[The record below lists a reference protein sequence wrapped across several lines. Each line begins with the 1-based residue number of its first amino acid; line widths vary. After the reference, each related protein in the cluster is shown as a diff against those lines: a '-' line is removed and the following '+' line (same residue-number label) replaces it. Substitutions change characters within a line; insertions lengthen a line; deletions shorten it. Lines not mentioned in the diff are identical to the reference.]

1 MTKKQLSLVTLLS
14 IFNILFLLLLS
25 RRFWF
30 RLDLTA
36 HKAHTLAPVSRNL
49 HSEIEENVR
58 ISYYLS
64 SKLLSLDPAPSEIID
79 MLREYEARS
88 RRKIQVTVRDPAKYP
103 LEVERFGLYPQPLSS
118 LDMDE
123 LNFSV
128 VYSGIVIEYLNNAE
142 VLPFV
147 YYLDT
152 LEYDITSRI
161 RSLASGKRRELG
173 VIAPEGRRNWNDHYG
188 ILNQAFFQSGYSVL
202 PLRAGEEIPDTLPVL
217 FVLGGSEELDEYS
230 LYHIDRYIQLG
241 GRVFF
246 GVESVNVDLNTL
258 EGRLKNDKGLL
269 SMISYYG
276 ITLGQSL
283 VLDQACLSVQYSQL
297 SRPVRYP
304 PWVRV
309 LENQS
314 SEDHPLVAFF
324 GGVDLFWAS
333 PLYFTLPE
341 SGAVKG
347 ETLFTSSPNAWL
359 MADTFFLSPEQSS
372 LFALGSEETAG
383 EKILAA
389 ALEGTFPSWFEG
401 VEKPRRYKYG
411 WDDDEEEEELPPM
424 PPAPR
429 ESRIVVVGDADIG
442 SRLLSQQSGNLNF
455 LLKAADWLGKDD
467 DIVGIRNR
475 QSGSGRLDR
484 ITDEAKQR
492 GVINFSRILNIVIVP
507 MMIAIYGITRLVKRN
522 RKKEQDHGL

>member
-1 MTKKQLSLVTLLS
+1 
-14 IFNILFLLLLS
+14 
-25 RRFWF
+25 
-30 RLDLTA
+30 
-36 HKAHTLAPVSRNL
+36 
-49 HSEIEENVR
+49 
-58 ISYYLS
+58 
-64 SKLLSLDPAPSEIID
+64 
-79 MLREYEARS
+79 
-88 RRKIQVTVRDPAKYP
+88 
-103 LEVERFGLYPQPLSS
+103 
-118 LDMDE
+118 
-123 LNFSV
+123 
-128 VYSGIVIEYLNNAE
+128 
-142 VLPFV
+142 
-147 YYLDT
+147 
-152 LEYDITSRI
+152 
-161 RSLASGKRRELG
+161 
-173 VIAPEGRRNWNDHYG
+173 
-188 ILNQAFFQSGYSVL
+188 
-202 PLRAGEEIPDTLPVL
+202 
-217 FVLGGSEELDEYS
+217 VLGGSEELDEYS